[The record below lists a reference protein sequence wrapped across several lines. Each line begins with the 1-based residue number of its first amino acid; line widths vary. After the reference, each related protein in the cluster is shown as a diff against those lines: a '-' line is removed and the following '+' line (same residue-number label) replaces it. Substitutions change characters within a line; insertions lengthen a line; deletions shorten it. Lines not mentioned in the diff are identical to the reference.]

1 MQKEKEKKN
10 WRSFSLPGVSD
21 NFLAFS
27 WAEWSVRNTVTQNKG
42 GGGGKASF
50 KQSKRR
56 NYFRLLWE
64 KHTTSLL
71 LHLLKLW
78 RKCLNCTTV
87 ITCTGKEPESQ
98 QEPNNLLN
106 HSLATPRM
114 ISTAKTEMPGYRQ
127 DKHHYT
133 YLAFFTYHTSK
144 KRKKKERKRYFK
156 ERKEK
161 TFQRKEKTFQRKK
174 GNRGQNPKLF
184 LKLLGKNKTKPQ
196 LKGTLKSEKHHTIS
210 HKIRNLKRLFILKL
224 KRLTKKK
231 KK

>member
-10 WRSFSLPGVSD
+10 WRSFSLPGISD

-42 GGGGKASF
+42 GGGEASF

-98 QEPNNLLN
+98 REPNNLLN

-161 TFQRKEKTFQRKK
+161 TFQRKKGKDISKKERKRHFEERK
-174 GNRGQNPKLF
+174 E
-184 LKLLGKNKTKPQ
+184 TED
-196 LKGTLKSEKHHTIS
+196 KSP
-210 HKIRNLKRLFILKL
+210 NCF
-224 KRLTKKK
+224 
-231 KK
+231 